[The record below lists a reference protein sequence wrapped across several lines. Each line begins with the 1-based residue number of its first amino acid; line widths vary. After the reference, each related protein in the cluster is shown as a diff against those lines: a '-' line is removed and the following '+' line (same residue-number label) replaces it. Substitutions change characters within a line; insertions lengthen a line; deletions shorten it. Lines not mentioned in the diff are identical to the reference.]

1 MVGIKKGPGKV
12 WLLVPA
18 FLVLGCRGIEPEP
31 GRQHDHSLFPKALT
45 EREWYPRNAGPPGR
59 ARVDLGPMDPKAVVN
74 QVLAGPLEPYD
85 IRIAPEDTLAL
96 YAKWTG
102 RSLQELLDLNPGA
115 KQRGLVAGEGF
126 HLVLTTGEFAR
137 FNGSRTAYLA
147 KVRARREQGMD
158 VVDVVKHRVRPN
170 ETLAHIMGRYRTNL
184 DLLEKMN
191 PNVRLTGVMVGQVLK
206 VPIIAPLAED
216 RPSMPGPRPPTP
228 HPVPQ
233 PPSETRPVTVDS
245 EDDPVPTRPEYY
257 VVRSG
262 DTAWEVARSK
272 LKISLDDLT
281 AANPQIDLD
290 RLRPGMRLAVPGYSS
305 QPGAPI
311 PE

>member
-1 MVGIKKGPGKV
+1 MGKRFKGSGKG
-12 WLLVPA
+12 WFLLA
-18 FLVLGCRGIEPEP
+18 FLVVSGCRGIEPEP

-45 EREWYPRNAGPPGR
+45 EREWYPRNVGPPGR
-59 ARVDLGPMDPKAVVN
+59 ARPDLGPLDPKAVVN

-85 IRIAPEDTLAL
+85 IRIAPEDTLDL

-102 RSLQELLDLNPGA
+102 RTIQGLLDLNPGA

-126 HLVLTTGEFAR
+126 HLVLTHGEFAR

-158 VVDVVKHRVRPN
+158 VINVVKHRVRPN
-170 ETLAHIMGRYRTNL
+170 ETLAHILGRYRTNL

-191 PNVRLTGVMVGQVLK
+191 PKVRLRGVMVGQVLK
-206 VPIIAPLAED
+206 VPIIAPATGD

-233 PPSETRPVTVDS
+233 PPAETRPVTVDS
-245 EDDPVPTRPEYY
+245 DDEPAPARPEYY
-257 VVRSG
+257 VVISG
-262 DTAWEVARSK
+262 DTAWKVARRK
-272 LKISLDDLT
+272 LNISLDALT
-281 AANPQIDLD
+281 AANPEIDLE
-290 RLRPGMRLAVPGYSS
+290 RLRPGMRLAVPGHSS
-305 QPGAPI
+305 QPGAPT